1 MGVRRYTVTIATNGS
16 GVGTG
21 YTSGDVRGRIH
32 SIQYVPS
39 ATVPYAA
46 TVDMTITGE
55 DTGLAILS
63 QTDVSAAFTKAPRM
77 PTHDTSGVA
86 SLYAAGGEPVEDH
99 LVVSGER
106 VKIAIAQGDA
116 SKSGTFY
123 VTVLT

>member
-1 MGVRRYTVTIATNGS
+1 MGVRRYTVAITTNGS

-32 SIQYVPS
+32 SLQYVPS
-39 ATVPYAA
+39 GSVPYAA

-63 QTDVSAAFTKAPRM
+63 LTDVSGAFTYAPRM
-77 PTHDTSGVA
+77 ATHDVLGAA
-86 SLYAAGGEPVEDH
+86 SLYAAAGEPVEDH